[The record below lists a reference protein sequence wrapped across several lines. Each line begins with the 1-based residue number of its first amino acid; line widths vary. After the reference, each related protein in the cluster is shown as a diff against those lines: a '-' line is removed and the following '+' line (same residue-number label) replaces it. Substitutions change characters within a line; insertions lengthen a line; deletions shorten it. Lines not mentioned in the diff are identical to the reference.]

1 MKKYKVTG
9 MSCAACSSRVERAV
23 SSIEGVSLCT
33 VNLLTETMQIEGTA
47 PDNAIIAAVE
57 AAGYGAFAENGEN
70 TPPKKEEKDE
80 EASRLAKRLLSSL
93 FFLLLLMVISM
104 GHTMLSL
111 PLPKPIAE
119 SPLAIAL
126 LQMVLAAT
134 VMGINYRFFQNG
146 VKGALHLSP
155 NMDTLVSLGSAA
167 SFLYSV
173 AVTASILIDEGAGRT
188 AEAHAALH
196 DLYFESA
203 AMILV
208 LIKLGKLLE
217 ARAKGKTKG
226 ALRALIDL
234 SPKFATVKRG
244 EKEVAVVVEDL
255 QVGDIFLVKPGE
267 SFPADGVIL
276 FGHTSVD
283 ESALTGES
291 LPRDKAV
298 GDRVYTATV
307 NRSGYVECR
316 ATKVGEDTSLAV
328 MIKTVS
334 DTAAEKAPIAKL
346 ADRVSGVFVPTV
358 LLIALFTALLW
369 LLLGKEAGFAIA
381 RGVSVLVI
389 SCPCALGLATPVAIM
404 VASGK
409 GAKSHILF
417 KHAAAIETIGR
428 IHTVALD
435 KTGTLTVG
443 APGVT
448 DVIPF
453 GEESETGLLTVAYS
467 LEKRSEHPLAAAVC
481 KRAEA
486 LSITP
491 LPCEGVEIFPGG
503 GLCGVIDGK
512 TAYGGNRAYLADK
525 LPLPEAAMREAERLA
540 KEGKTPLYFGM
551 DGRFLGLIAVT
562 DTLKETAAKAVAELR
577 DMGIRPLLLSGDNE
591 RVANAVATAVGISE
605 VRAGLL
611 PGDKAKAIKELKKQ
625 GKVAMVGD
633 GINDAAALVAA
644 DVGVAIGAGTDVA
657 IDAADVVLLKSDP
670 LDIPAAIR
678 LGRATLRIIKQ
689 NLFWAFAYNAVGI
702 PLAAGAFISL
712 LGWEM
717 NPMFGAAA
725 MSVSSFIVVSN
736 ALRLNTVKL
745 YKEEKA
751 TEKEK
756 QNMKK
761 TMVIEG
767 LMCPHCEA
775 RVKKILEGIEGV
787 EAAEV
792 SFKTKSATVTLAKAI
807 DDSALKAAV
816 ENEGYP
822 VKEIR

>member
-208 LIKLGKLLE
+208 LITLGKLLE
-217 ARAKGKTKG
+217 ARAKSKTKG
-226 ALRALIDL
+226 ALQALIDL
-234 SPKFATVKRG
+234 SPKFATVKKDG
-244 EKEVAVVVEDL
+244 AESVVLAKDL
-255 QVGDIFLVKPGE
+255 QVGDIFAVKPGE
-267 SFPADGVIL
+267 SFPADGEII
-276 FGHTSVD
+276 FGHTSID
-283 ESALTGES
+283 ESALTGEG
-291 LPRDKAV
+291 LPRDKTV
-298 GDRVYTATV
+298 GDSVYTATV
-307 NRSGYVECR
+307 NRAGYVECR
-316 ATKVGEDTSLAV
+316 ATKTGENTSLSAV
-328 MIKTVS
+328 IQTVA
-334 DTAAEKAPIAKL
+334 DAAAGKAPIAKL
-346 ADRVSGVFVPTV
+346 ADRVSGVFVPAV
-358 LLIALFTALLW
+358 LAIALISALIW
-369 LLLGKEAGFAIA
+369 LLLGQEIGFALA
-381 RGVSVLVI
+381 RGISVLVI

-443 APGVT
+443 TPIVT
-448 DVIPF
+448 DILPI
-453 GEESETGLLTVAYS
+453 GTQTPEGLLTLAYS
-467 LEKRSEHPLAAAVC
+467 LERMSEHPLGKAIC
-481 KRAEA
+481 QKAED
-486 LSITP
+486 LSIGF
-491 LPCEGVEIFPGG
+491 LPTEEVEIFPGS
-503 GLCGVIDGK
+503 GLCGTVESKI
-512 TAYGGNRAYLADK
+512 AYGGNLAYIKDK
-525 LPLPEAAMREAERLA
+525 VEVPETA
-540 KEGKTPLYFGM
+540 KEKANEVANEGKTPLFFAWGE
-551 DGRFLGLIAVT
+551 RFLGILAVS
-562 DTLKETAAKAVAELR
+562 DAVKAESAAAVHELR
-577 DMGIRPLLLSGDNE
+577 DMGIRTVLLTGDNE
-591 RVANAVATAVGISE
+591 QVAHAVAAAVGVDE
-605 VRAGLL
+605 VHAELL
-611 PGDKAKAIKELKKQ
+611 PNEKAQAVEELKK
-625 GKVAMVGD
+625 GGSVAMVGD

-644 DVGVAIGAGTDVA
+644 DVGIAIGAGTDIA
-657 IDAADVVLLKSDP
+657 IDSGDVVLMKSDP
-670 LDIPAAIR
+670 TDIPAAIR
-678 LGRATLRIIKQ
+678 LGRETRKIIKQ

-736 ALRLNTVKL
+736 ALRLNAVDL
-745 YKEEKA
+745 YKSKKPIK
-751 TEKEK
+751 KEK
-756 QNMKK
+756 KAMTKI
-761 TMVIEG
+761 MVIEG

-787 EAAEV
+787 ATAEV
-792 SFKTKSATVTLAKAI
+792 SFKNGTATVTLEKPVENGV
-807 DDSALKAAV
+807 LKAAV
-816 ENEGYP
+816 ENENYP